1 MRSQGNPDFVNKMVH
16 VFLETTVESLEEM
29 VICQKEKKIKQVA
42 ALAHKIKPSID
53 LMGITSLTDVVRS
66 IEKNGREDGA
76 ELETLVPRLEEV
88 LRAVFEEMKRDF
100 QKT

>member
-1 MRSQGNPDFVNKMVH
+1 
-16 VFLETTVESLEEM
+16 
-29 VICQKEKKIKQVA
+29 
-42 ALAHKIKPSID
+42 
-53 LMGITSLTDVVRS
+53 MGITSLTDVVRS